1 MIGWGSPHPHFERM
15 MKQMKH
21 IKEFLQREYISEI
34 ASSLCL
40 IAIGIIY
47 TVNSSDGTFLVF
59 ALTIGIFIL
68 IGSIAEY
75 RKLYHNNGTEETTET
90 ETHGKHCA

>member
-1 MIGWGSPHPHFERM
+1 
-15 MKQMKH
+15 MKR
-21 IKEFLQREYISEI
+21 IKEFLQRDYISEI

-47 TVNSSDGTFLVF
+47 TAYSSDGTFLVF

-68 IGSIAEY
+68 IGSITSIENCIITAEQKKQ
-75 RKLYHNNGTEETTET
+75 RKQKHTENIVLERR
-90 ETHGKHCA
+90 KK

>member
-1 MIGWGSPHPHFERM
+1 
-15 MKQMKH
+15 MKR
-21 IKEFLQREYISEI
+21 IKEFLQRDYISEI
-34 ASSLCL
+34 ASSL

-47 TVNSSDGTFLVF
+47 TVYSSDGTFLVF

-68 IGSIAEY
+68 IGSINEY
-75 RKLYHNNGTEETTET
+75 RKLYHGSRTEETTET

>member
-1 MIGWGSPHPHFERM
+1 
-15 MKQMKH
+15 MKR
-21 IKEFLQREYISEI
+21 IKEFLQRDYISEM
-34 ASSLCL
+34 ASGLCL

-47 TVNSSDGTFLVF
+47 TVYSSDGTFLVF

-68 IGSIAEY
+68 IGSINEY
-75 RKLYHNNGTEETTET
+75 RKLYHSNATEETTET

>member
-1 MIGWGSPHPHFERM
+1 
-15 MKQMKH
+15 MKR
-21 IKEFLQREYISEI
+21 IKEFLQRDYISEI
-34 ASSLCL
+34 ASLCL

-90 ETHGKHCA
+90 ETHGIESDEVVNRIKAYNS

>member
-1 MIGWGSPHPHFERM
+1 
-15 MKQMKH
+15 MKR
-21 IKEFLQREYISEI
+21 IKEFLQRDYISEI

-47 TVNSSDGTFLVF
+47 TAYSSDGTFLVF

-68 IGSIAEY
+68 IGSINEY
-75 RKLYHNNGTEETTET
+75 WKLYHNSGTEETTET

>member
-1 MIGWGSPHPHFERM
+1 
-15 MKQMKH
+15 MKR
-21 IKEFLQREYISEI
+21 IKEFLQRDYISEI

-47 TVNSSDGTFLVF
+47 TVYSGEGTLLIF
-59 ALTIGIFIL
+59 ALPIGIFIL
-68 IGSIAEY
+68 IGSINEY

>member
-1 MIGWGSPHPHFERM
+1 
-15 MKQMKH
+15 MKRIKL
-21 IKEFLQREYISEI
+21 KEFLQRDYISEI

-75 RKLYHNNGTEETTET
+75 RKLYHNNRTEETTKT

>member
-1 MIGWGSPHPHFERM
+1 
-15 MKQMKH
+15 MKR
-21 IKEFLQREYISEI
+21 IKEFLQRDYISEI

-47 TVNSSDGTFLVF
+47 TAYSSDGTFLVF

-68 IGSIAEY
+68 IGSINEY
-75 RKLYHNNGTEETTET
+75 RKLYHNSGTEETTET

>member
-1 MIGWGSPHPHFERM
+1 
-15 MKQMKH
+15 MKR
-21 IKEFLQREYISEI
+21 IKEFLQRDYISEI

-47 TVNSSDGTFLVF
+47 TVYSGEGTLLIFTLP
-59 ALTIGIFIL
+59 IGIFIL

-75 RKLYHNNGTEETTET
+75 RKLYHNNGTDETTET